1 MLNIMFKTLLGLLLF
16 CNFFFFFINSKLL
29 FSKVL
34 LLKKKILFDYKELS
48 MDILIMKK

>member
-1 MLNIMFKTLLGLLLF
+1 MLNIMFKTLLGHLLF
-16 CNFFFFFINSKLL
+16 CNLFFFFIN